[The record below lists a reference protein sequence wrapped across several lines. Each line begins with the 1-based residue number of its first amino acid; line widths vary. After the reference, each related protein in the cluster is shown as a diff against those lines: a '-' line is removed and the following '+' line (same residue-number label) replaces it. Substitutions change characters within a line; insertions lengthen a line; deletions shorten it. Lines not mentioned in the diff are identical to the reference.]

1 MKDMESIVRK
11 RHPNSLP
18 VLMWAAA
25 AAPDGETEKS
35 LSVVFLEK
43 QMKKLEEELEVKDG
57 DAERTIRVLEQ
68 KYNVMKVG
76 RASLHISTSLHISI
90 CLLADYDRKNNR
102 LYSITFQ
109 LLS

>member
-1 MKDMESIVRK
+1 MKEMESIVRK

-25 AAPDGETEKS
+25 AAPEGDAKKS
-35 LSVVFLEK
+35 PSVVFLEK
-43 QMKKLEEELEVKDG
+43 QMRKLEEELEVKDG

-76 RASLHISTSLHISI
+76 HASLHISASDVAPITIVI
-90 CLLADYDRKNNR
+90 AIDCIQ
-102 LYSITFQ
+102 LYPS
-109 LLS
+109 

>member
-1 MKDMESIVRK
+1 MESIVRK

-25 AAPDGETEKS
+25 AAPDAETEKS

-76 RASLHISTSLHISI
+76 RASLHISTSEMGQITIVRIIDCIQLRSS
-90 CLLADYDRKNNR
+90 CCRNR
-102 LYSITFQ
+102 LFR
-109 LLS
+109 